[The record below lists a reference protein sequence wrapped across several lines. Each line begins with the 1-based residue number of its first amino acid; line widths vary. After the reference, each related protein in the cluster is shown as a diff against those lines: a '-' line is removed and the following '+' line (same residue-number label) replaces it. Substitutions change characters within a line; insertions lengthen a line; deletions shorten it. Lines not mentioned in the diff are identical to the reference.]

1 MCRGNMLTRSLA
13 ATLLSLALQSEA
25 SAQTCFRGHPT
36 PRCSGFTVLEFTM
49 GGRLNQ
55 VTTAVSAYDPGAT
68 FYASWSAG
76 YLQNVGPRWA
86 LGAAFKVVAD
96 DDGARYGPVLRYRRW
111 LGPTW
116 SLDLAPGLLIGGEK
130 NYTTLR
136 FPSATADIALN
147 WGDRVAVLVG
157 VDQLR
162 DGSGTTGWEGHTGLR
177 LGTWLAPLGMVA
189 LAIPAG
195 ATYN

>member
-25 SAQTCFRGHPT
+25 RAQTCFRGHPT
-36 PRCSGFTVLEFTM
+36 PRCSGFTVLEFTF

-55 VTTAVSAYDPGAT
+55 ITTIESGYDPGAT
-68 FYASWSAG
+68 FYASWSFG
-76 YLQNVGPRWA
+76 YLRNRGPQSA

-96 DDGARYGPVLRYRRW
+96 NDGARYGPVLRYRRW

-130 NYTTLR
+130 SYTTLR

-162 DGSGTTGWEGHTGLR
+162 YGTGSTGWEGHTGVR
-177 LGTWLAPLGMVA
+177 FGTWLGPLGVVA
-189 LAIPAG
+189 LGILVG